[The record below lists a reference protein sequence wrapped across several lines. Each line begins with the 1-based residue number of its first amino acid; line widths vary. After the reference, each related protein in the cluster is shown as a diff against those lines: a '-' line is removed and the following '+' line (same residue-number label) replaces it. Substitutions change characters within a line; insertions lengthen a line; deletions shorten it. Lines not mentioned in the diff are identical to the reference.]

1 MQFNSK
7 IFGQIEIN
15 PDEVFFFPSGLIGFP
30 EEKKFF
36 LLKVVSD
43 NLSFPLEILHSFENP
58 NLAFFVTDPSFIV
71 HNYSIL
77 SSPEEVKDIEVQDV
91 ADVAVRVI
99 LRCENGKFFA
109 NLLAPI
115 IINARNKKGKHL
127 ILEGS
132 EELLDVELLLKRDET
147 SPEKSQKHIYHNK

>member
-1 MQFNSK
+1 MQFNSR

-15 PDEVFFFPSGLIGFP
+15 PDEVFFFPDGLIGFP

-36 LLKVVSD
+36 LLKVVNDS
-43 NLSFPLEILHSFENP
+43 LPFPLEVLHSFENP
-58 NLAFFVTDPSFIV
+58 NLAFFVVDPSFIV

-127 ILEGS
+127 VLEGP
-132 EELLDVELLLKRDET
+132 EELLDVELLVKKDET
-147 SPEKSQKHIYHNK
+147 SLEKPKEHIHHGK